1 MKRMFTTFMTI
12 LLVAGLMAQQVT
24 KAGNKVTV
32 IEEDQKTTVKVGNE
46 EFVYVEEG
54 GDTTKIRIGKKGVT
68 IIESEDGSTSVEW
81 DDIEDM
87 DLDGDDSF
95 DHDDEKSNRKP
106 KFKPHWAGFEIGLNN
121 FVNSDFNMDLAPENS
136 FMKLNTE
143 KSWAV
148 SLNLLEYGLTL
159 GTDKVGLVT
168 GLGFEWNNYFF
179 DGGNVIKK
187 GEDGTIIEYMIPDE
201 NASIRRA
208 KLRTTYLNAPLLLE
222 FQIPAGDHRIF
233 ISGGVIG
240 ALKLGSKT
248 KTVYSVDGGKQKDKE
263 KSDFYLSPLRYGFT
277 ARVGYR
283 AVKLFAN
290 YYPTSLFESGRGP
303 ELYPFSVGLTLISF

>member
-1 MKRMFTTFMTI
+1 MKRMFTTLMTI

-32 IEEDQKTTVKVGNE
+32 IEEEQKTTVKVGDE
-46 EFVYVEEG
+46 EFIYVEEG

-87 DLDGDDSF
+87 DLEGDDYF
-95 DHDDEKSNRKP
+95 GNEDGNHKRKL
-106 KFKPHWAGFEIGLNN
+106 KFKPHWAGFELGLNN
-121 FVNSDFNMDLAPENS
+121 YVNSDFKMELAPENS

-143 KSWAV
+143 KSWGV
-148 SLNLLEYGLTL
+148 NLNLLEYGLPL

-187 GEDGTIIEYMIPDE
+187 GEDGTIIEYKIPDE
-201 NASIRRA
+201 DASIRRA

-222 FQIPAGDHRIF
+222 FQIPAGGHRIF

-240 ALKLGSKT
+240 AVKLGSKT
-248 KTVYSVDGGKQKDKE
+248 KTVYSVGGGKQKDKE
-263 KSDFYLSPLRYGFT
+263 KNDFYLSPLRYGFT

-283 AVKLFAN
+283 AVKLFAT